1 MVSNNSTEKNKYSFF
16 CPAYN
21 DEKNI
26 TTVVEKAVT
35 LFSEIARDYEI
46 CIINDGSP
54 DDTGKVCEE
63 LSQKY
68 EKVKVI
74 HHETNLGYGAALKD
88 GFLNADKFEYICFT
102 DGDNQYDV
110 YDFQKLI
117 PLLPEYD
124 MVIGLR
130 EHNANSNIRKVISFC
145 YNFSI
150 RLLFGTKFKDMGA
163 ALRIVKRSTL
173 NNINIICKGSFA
185 PAEIIIKLHKLGYK
199 IGTIPISSYP
209 RLYGKSTSLSPKNF
223 VKTILEM
230 IKVLLNVKLKRY

>member
-1 MVSNNSTEKNKYSFF
+1 LVSNNSVEKNKYSFF
-16 CPAYN
+16 CPAYY

-26 TTVVEKAVT
+26 ATVVEKAVK
-35 LFSEIARDYEI
+35 LFSEIAQDYEI
-46 CIINDGSP
+46 CIIDDGSP
-54 DDTGKVCEE
+54 DETGKVCDE

-74 HHETNLGYGAALKD
+74 HHKTNLGYGVSLKD
-88 GFLNADKFEYICFT
+88 GFLNANKFEYVCFT

-110 YDFQKLI
+110 YDFQKMI

-124 MVIGLR
+124 MIIGLR
-130 EHNANSNIRKVISFC
+130 EHNANNNIRKIISFC

-150 RLLFGTKFKDMGA
+150 RLLFGTNFRDMGA
-163 ALRIVKRSTL
+163 ALRIVKRSAV
-173 NNINIICKGSFA
+173 NNISILCDGSFA

-199 IGTIPISSYP
+199 TGVVPISSYP

-230 IKVLLNVKLKRY
+230 IKVLINVRLKRY

>member
-1 MVSNNSTEKNKYSFF
+1 MVSNNIVKKNKYSFF
-16 CPAYN
+16 CPAYY
-21 DEKNI
+21 DENNI
-26 TTVVEKAVT
+26 AIVVEKAVN
-35 LFSEIARDYEI
+35 LFSEIAQDYEI

-63 LSQKY
+63 LSEKY

-74 HHETNLGYGAALKD
+74 HHKKNLGYGVALKD
-88 GFLNADKFEYICFT
+88 GFLNANKFEYVCFT

-110 YDFQKLI
+110 YDFKKMI

-124 MVIGLR
+124 MLIGLR

-163 ALRIVKRSTL
+163 ALRIIKRSAL
-173 NNINIICKGSFA
+173 NNINIICEGSFA
-185 PAEIIIKLHKLGYK
+185 PAEIIIKLHKLGHK
-199 IGTIPISSYP
+199 IATIPISSYP
-209 RLYGKSTSLSPKNF
+209 RIYGKSTSLSPKNF

-230 IKVLLNVKLKRY
+230 LKVLINVKLKRY

>member
-1 MVSNNSTEKNKYSFF
+1 MITDNHAKNNYSFF
-16 CPAYN
+16 CPAYY

-26 TTVVEKAVT
+26 ATVVEKAVN
-35 LFSEIARDYEI
+35 LFSSIARDYEI
-46 CIINDGSP
+46 IIINDGSP

-63 LSQKY
+63 LSEKY

-74 HHETNLGYGAALKD
+74 HHKTNLGYGIALKD
-88 GFLNADKFEYICFT
+88 GFLNANKFEYVCFT

-110 YDFQKLI
+110 YDLKKMI

-130 EHNANSNIRKVISFC
+130 EFNANSNLRKAISFF
-145 YNFSI
+145 YNASI
-150 RLLFGTKFKDMGA
+150 RLLFGTKFRDMGA
-163 ALRIVKRSTL
+163 ALRIVKKSVIS
-173 NNINIICKGSFA
+173 NISLICEGSFA

-199 IGTIPISSYP
+199 IGAIPISSYP

-230 IKVLLNVKLKRY
+230 LKVLINVRLKRF

>member
-1 MVSNNSTEKNKYSFF
+1 MVSNNSVEKNKYSFF
-16 CPAYN
+16 CPAYY

-26 TTVVEKAVT
+26 ATVVEKAVN
-35 LFSEIARDYEI
+35 LFSGIARDYEI
-46 CIINDGSP
+46 YIINDGSP
-54 DDTGKVCEE
+54 DETGKVCEE
-63 LSQKY
+63 LSRKY

-74 HHETNLGYGAALKD
+74 HHETNLGYGVALKD

-110 YDFQKLI
+110 YDFQKMI

-124 MVIGLR
+124 MVIGTR
-130 EHNANSNIRKVISFC
+130 EHNANSDIRKLISFC

-150 RLLFGTKFKDMGA
+150 RLLFGTKFKDMGT
-163 ALRIVKRSTL
+163 ALRIVKRSAI
-173 NNINIICKGSFA
+173 NNISLTCEGSFA

-199 IGTIPISSYP
+199 IGAVPISSYP

-230 IKVLLNVKLKRY
+230 IKVLMNVKLKRF